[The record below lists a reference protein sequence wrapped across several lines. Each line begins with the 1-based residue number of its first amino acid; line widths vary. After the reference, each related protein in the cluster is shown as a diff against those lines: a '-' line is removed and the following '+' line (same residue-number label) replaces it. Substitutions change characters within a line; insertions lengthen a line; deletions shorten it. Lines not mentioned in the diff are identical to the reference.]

1 VRCYALG
8 KKSDVDALAARG
20 ILFSFVSVAIKE
32 LTDEKMSAILE
43 ENDRILCKQE
53 MRWKGMA

>member
-1 VRCYALG
+1 MG

>member
-1 VRCYALG
+1 MRCYALG
-8 KKSDVDALAARG
+8 KKSDVDALSAKG